1 MNVLEIQII
10 FGFFEPGTT
19 ILSILACIKF
29 NLFII
34 SFSMNNKKNL
44 YFLLDHHKEINL
56 DYAKNIGAILILR
69 RPENSTLAQL
79 QKFHR
84 QCLSRTITLFIA
96 NNVKIL
102 FKLKTNK
109 FYISAFNKN
118 HFNYLKKINSNI
130 EIIGSAHNIK
140 EINEK
145 IKQGCKNVLLSR
157 LFKTNYKNK
166 KDWLGTT
173 KFNLLSQKVSTNI
186 IALGGINEKNFKKI
200 KILKINGFAISSAKK
215 KAGNFLPAF
224 YKK

>member
-1 MNVLEIQII
+1 M
-10 FGFFEPGTT
+10 
-19 ILSILACIKF
+19 
-29 NLFII
+29 
-34 SFSMNNKKNL
+34 
-44 YFLLDHHKEINL
+44 DHLREINL
-56 DYAKNIGAILILR
+56 DYTKNIGANLILR
-69 RPENSTLAQL
+69 KPENSPFIEL

-84 QCLSRTITLFIA
+84 KCLNRGIGLFIA

-102 FKLKTNK
+102 FKLKSNK

-145 IKQGCKNVLLSR
+145 VKQGCKNVLLSR
-157 LFKTNYKNK
+157 LFETNYKNK
-166 KDWLGTT
+166 KGWLGTT
-173 KFNLLSQKVSTNI
+173 KFTFSKSFNKYNC
-186 IALGGINEKNFKKI
+186 LGGLNEKNFKKI

-215 KAGNFLPAF
+215 KASKFLPAF

>member
-1 MNVLEIQII
+1 M
-10 FGFFEPGTT
+10 GT
-19 ILSILACIKF
+19 
-29 NLFII
+29 
-34 SFSMNNKKNL
+34 KKNL
-44 YFLLDHHKEINL
+44 YFLLDHLREINL
-56 DYAKNIGAILILR
+56 DYTKNIGANLILR
-69 RPENSTLAQL
+69 KPENSPFIEL

-84 QCLSRTITLFIA
+84 KCLNRGIGLFIA

-102 FKLKTNK
+102 FKLKSNK

-145 IKQGCKNVLLSR
+145 VKQGCKNVLLSR
-157 LFKTNYKNK
+157 LFETNYKNK
-166 KDWLGTT
+166 KGWLGTT
-173 KFNLLSQKVSTNI
+173 KFNLVSQKVSTNI
-186 IALGGINEKNFKKI
+186 IALGGINEKNYKKL
-200 KILKINGFAISSAKK
+200 KILKTKGFAISSAKK